1 MKKVAISIL
10 LTAALLT
17 ACGKSGSSTDH
28 SSHNE
33 TSGSTNNAAHGNT
46 AGMDHGGMA
55 KEADSK
61 QEGNVQTQFKLSTD
75 KPQPNQDTAIT
86 IKVQDK
92 NGKPIDKLDTVHE
105 KQMHLIIV
113 SKDLSFFNH
122 IHPDNKGNGEFT
134 VTTQFPTAGDYK
146 VIADITPTGMGAMNK
161 SQWFTIQGNVPAPK
175 AIDPDATLTKVVDGK
190 EVTLSIDHLMAN
202 KELNLNFNIKDAQ
215 TKQPITDLQPYLGA
229 VGHVVILTQDA
240 ENYLHVHPTEEK
252 AKGPDA
258 KFMTTFPHSG
268 VYKIWG
274 QFQQNGKVFTVPFV
288 VKVP

>member
-17 ACGKSGSSTDH
+17 ACGESGSSTDH

-46 AGMDHGGMA
+46 AGMDHSGKA
-55 KEADSK
+55 KETDSK
-61 QEGNVQTQFKLSTD
+61 QEDVQAQFKLSTD
-75 KPQPNQDTAIT
+75 KPQPNQETAIT
-86 IKVQDK
+86 IKIQDK

-122 IHPDNKGNGEFT
+122 IHPENKGNGEFT

-215 TKQPITDLQPYLGA
+215 TKQSVTDLQPYLGA

-258 KFMTTFPHSG
+258 KFMTTFPQSG